1 MLPVPLPF
9 HRIKT
14 ERTRVGICG
23 FVLGCKHIGAGGGVQ
38 LRAAATTPPDIM
50 TDYATWLGESPR
62 LTVPCYLSFRSALET
77 RDRRAFRESTAASLC
92 IPFHSGYWFK
102 YETCTPQEKQ
112 TNTDFSFFLFYIFFP
127 PFRPKFKRAA
137 GFCRL
142 GSYSGRNT
150 RPSSYS
156 PSCPSLTKL
165 SPSVTSSSDRRR
177 PLGLCQNWVMC
188 ECWTG
193 MREKNKTL
201 HTEGQKSKGSTF
213 NESLRVRFY
222 FWGRTCQDSVRDEQK
237 GKKRTERN
245 RVVVST
251 QVKTQE
257 ERNDWNK
264 GKGM

>member
-1 MLPVPLPF
+1 MHTTGKTNK
-9 HRIKT
+9 HRLL
-14 ERTRVGICG
+14 
-23 FVLGCKHIGAGGGVQ
+23 F
-38 LRAAATTPPDIM
+38 
-50 TDYATWLGESPR
+50 
-62 LTVPCYLSFRSALET
+62 LSFLY
-77 RDRRAFRESTAASLC
+77 L
-92 IPFHSGYWFK
+92 
-102 YETCTPQEKQ
+102 
-112 TNTDFSFFLFYIFFP
+112 FSSFS
-127 PFRPKFKRAA
+127 PKFKRAA

-193 MREKNKTL
+193 IREKNKTL

-213 NESLRVRFY
+213 NASFCVRFY

-251 QVKTQE
+251 QVKHRKKKTTE
-257 ERNDWNK
+257 TR
-264 GKGM
+264 GKECKSKLTNVQLIDNSSNRAKITNAKTK